1 MPSNNKA
8 SINKTKY
15 TTISSNGNAGVPWG
29 SLDEE
34 IFDPTPEKR
43 ETVTYLPST
52 YISDYY
58 IDTFEQFL
66 KQIIE
71 NRVNE
76 INCKKTDTVEDLFKK
91 LNRRIAKC
99 KKFREGGEELAEK
112 LVNNYVVVS
121 AYNQKVEERDEVTCC
136 EDEETVPYLDNIVYR
151 NREFPE
157 RLNLG
162 YIYRIV
168 LDIRDKS
175 YFHVYFKPVIHTDT
189 NGQNAN
195 LLEEEIMVV
204 SFEQLSTTFKTI
216 TKDEYERKVK
226 ELFIKDIEKS

>member
-1 MPSNNKA
+1 MPSNKA

-15 TTISSNGNAGVPWG
+15 TISSNGNSITWG
-29 SLDEE
+29 GCGSDEE
-34 IFDPTPEKR
+34 LFDPMTEKR

-52 YISDYY
+52 CISDYY

-66 KQIIE
+66 IYVIE
-71 NRVNE
+71 DKVKE

-121 AYNQKVEERDEVTCC
+121 DYNSKVGECDNIDYEGEED
-136 EDEETVPYLDNIVYR
+136 VPYLDDMIRKDRGN
-151 NREFPE
+151 PKP
-157 RLNLG
+157 LNLG

-195 LLEEEIMVV
+195 LLEEEIMAV

-226 ELFIKDIEKS
+226 ELFIKNIEKS

>member
-1 MPSNNKA
+1 MPSNKA

-15 TTISSNGNAGVPWG
+15 TISNNGNSNAGVPWG
-29 SLDEE
+29 RLDEE

-43 ETVTYLPST
+43 ETITYLPST
-52 YISDYY
+52 CISDYY

-66 KQIIE
+66 KQVIE
-71 NRVNE
+71 NRVKE
-76 INCKKTDTVEDLFKK
+76 INCKNTDTVEDLFKK

-121 AYNQKVEERDEVTCC
+121 ANLKVEERDEVTRC
-136 EDEETVPYLDNIVYR
+136 EDEDAVPYLDDIVYR

-157 RLNLG
+157 HLNLG

-189 NGQNAN
+189 NGKNAN